1 MYLVFVTVAA
11 NHVEVVGVYSVVVVV
26 VVVVVVFIKSAHQAI
41 MLTNI

>member
-26 VVVVVVFIKSAHQAI
+26 VVVFIKSAHQAI

>member
-26 VVVVVVFIKSAHQAI
+26 VVVVVFIKSAHQAI